1 MPDGSDSPTPQ
12 ENRPLTPAE
21 TRHALVV
28 AAIAWGVF
36 GSAWANM
43 ISGAP
48 FVTFARSK
56 LGVSTFMFGLLCSLP
71 FLAVLAQLPGS
82 YWVERLRTRKLLFML
97 SSSGNR
103 LIWFAVAALPW
114 AIPSRY
120 AGARV
125 GALLLLMMIGSTLG
139 HLGTPAWFSWFADM
153 VPERIRGRYLGRRA
167 ALATVTAIIVSSTVS
182 WIIDHNSSFVVFTTI
197 FSIAAVMGLADV
209 NLFWTVRESP
219 MPDHDGPPWRL
230 RDVILSPL
238 RNRPFRG
245 YLLYAFSE
253 SFTFG
258 IAGPFF
264 WLMSLEFLKIGNLWS
279 NIYVMTVPMVFTAI
293 ALPSWGSICD
303 RFGSRPV
310 VTLGMI
316 MCLAFPVFWVLATP
330 MHYHGWLAASSIIGG
345 LFGAAIQMGDM
356 NMFFSLTPRENRS
369 AYIAML
375 AFASSL
381 GWAAAPSLS
390 GALAQALKP
399 VHWQVGWY
407 TFGNLHFLMF
417 ISIAARLLHT
427 FLVIPHLPE
436 ANPGSTREL
445 IRYLLRSPF
454 RFASRSLWSGLVR
467 RA

>member
-1 MPDGSDSPTPQ
+1 M
-12 ENRPLTPAE
+12 A
-21 TRHALVV
+21 
-28 AAIAWGVF
+28 
-36 GSAWANM
+36 
-43 ISGAP
+43 SGAP
-48 FVTFARSK
+48 FVSFARNK
-56 LGVSTFMFGLLCSLP
+56 LGVSTFMFGLLSSLP

-82 YWVERLRTRKLLFML
+82 YWVERLRKRKLLFMF
-97 SSSGNR
+97 SNSGNR
-103 LIWFAVAALPW
+103 LIWFAIAAIPW

-120 AGARV
+120 PGTRI
-125 GALLLLMMIGSTLG
+125 GALLGLIMIGSVLG

-167 ALATVTAIIVSSTVS
+167 AFATTTGVVVSSVVA
-182 WIIDHNSSFVVFTTI
+182 WIIDHNSSFTVFTII

-209 NLFWTVRESP
+209 NLFWTVREPP
-219 MPDHDGPPWRL
+219 MPEHEGPPWRL

-253 SFTFG
+253 SFMFG

-264 WLMSLEFLKIGNLWS
+264 WLMSLEFLKIGNFWS
-279 NIYVMTVPMVFTAI
+279 NIYVMTIPMVFTAI
-293 ALPSWGSICD
+293 ALPAWGNICD
-303 RFGSRPV
+303 RFGSRPL
-310 VTLGMI
+310 VTLGTI

-330 MHYHGWLAASSIIGG
+330 TNYHGFLAASAIIGG
-345 LFGAAIQMGDM
+345 FFGAAIQMGDM

-369 AYIAML
+369 AYMAML

-381 GWAAAPSLS
+381 GWATAPSLS

-399 VHWQVGWY
+399 VHFQFAGY

-427 FLVIPHLPE
+427 LLVIPHLPE
-436 ANPGSTREL
+436 ANPRSTREL

-454 RFASRSLWSGLVR
+454 RFANRSLWSGLVR